1 MKTHSLNF
9 KNAAHL
15 GCLLTLA
22 FLLVSCSSPRLFQF
36 QDIKFFTS
44 SSGQAQLGNLGIMSA
59 DNGFGFQR
67 VAFLSDCQDHSL
79 PVSIDATIHGIL
91 PLQNAFGPGT
101 RAKQL
106 SVLLGIPKENLDES
120 SVLLLAINPLD
131 AQQSAANWAE
141 GCKALVGR
149 DPEQTRMIIS
159 VAALVPHHILSP
171 KMTSN
176 RLTAQISPRGHITLT
191 VHKKKKQEI
200 NVAPQAIFAWRS
212 GHFCW
217 PTNQDTPPI
226 LRSDDPGF
234 APCPEGYD
242 TIVPVDSS
250 WSVQS
255 QENEDTSSEPEDISS
270 TPEEEAPTNEP
281 VPGETGASAQTTP
294 SL

>member
-1 MKTHSLNF
+1 MKTDSLQF
-9 KNAAHL
+9 KFTVKSS
-15 GCLLTLA
+15 CLMGLA
-22 FLLVSCSSPRLFQF
+22 LLLASCSAPRLFQF
-36 QDIKFFTS
+36 QDISFFTS
-44 SSGQAQLGNLGIMSA
+44 SSGQAQLGNLGIMS
-59 DNGFGFQR
+59 DENGFGFQR
-67 VAFLSDCQDHSL
+67 VAFLSDCQNHSL

-106 SVLLGIPKENLDES
+106 SALLGVPKESLGES

-131 AQQSAANWAE
+131 AQQSAMNWTP
-141 GCKALVGR
+141 GCKALIGR
-149 DPEQTRMIIS
+149 DPEQTRIIIS
-159 VAALVPHHILSP
+159 VAALLPHHVLSP

-176 RLTAQISPRGHITLT
+176 RLTAQISPRGHINLT
-191 VHKKKKQEI
+191 VHTKKKREI

-217 PTNQDTPPI
+217 ATGQNDPPI
-226 LRSDDPGF
+226 VRSDDPGF

-242 TIVPVDSS
+242 TLVPPGSDWSNQNQEDEDDSTETE
-250 WSVQS
+250 V
-255 QENEDTSSEPEDISS
+255 TPVPEPEPSD
-270 TPEEEAPTNEP
+270 EP